1 MTSSKPASNWAGK
14 RLGLPESG
22 PGSLAK
28 MGKRTLA
35 ILIDWGLSMLVS
47 QAFFGGDPTA
57 TLLIYGLQQWIL
69 VATLGAGI
77 GHTVMRLRVARLDG
91 KWVGPWRSLLRIAL
105 ILLVIPAVVWDNDNR
120 GLHDKAAGTVL
131 VLR

>member
-1 MTSSKPASNWAGK
+1 MTTSTNWAGK
-14 RLGLPESG
+14 RLGLPETG

-28 MGKRTLA
+28 MGKRILA
-35 ILIDWGLSMLVS
+35 ILVDWGLSMLVS
-47 QAFFGGDPTA
+47 QAFFAGDATA
-57 TLLIYGLQQWIL
+57 TLLIFGLQQWLL
-69 VATLGAGI
+69 VSTLGASI
-77 GHTVMRLRVARLDG
+77 GHTVLRLRVARLDG
-91 KWVGPWRSLLRIAL
+91 KWIGPWRSLIRVAL